1 MNEPLWTDVITAIGA
16 AITPLIVVGA
26 GLVIARRQSRNDE
39 LLKVRID
46 YYQKLIPDLNRL
58 MCYITFI
65 GAWRDI
71 SPLEIIQLKR
81 RLDVEFYCAAP
92 LFSAEV
98 PVAYEALMSLS
109 FKTFGGWGEDAK
121 ILTSSFRRRQAWS
134 REDEPWS
141 AGWDALFAI
150 EAGEP
155 ISASNLGAYRRAYDD
170 LIARLVGDLS
180 ISRTRTD
187 YTTTRVS
194 LNASA
199 PQPRGID

>member
-1 MNEPLWTDVITAIGA
+1 VNEPSWTDVITAIGA
-16 AITPLIVVGA
+16 VITPLIVVGA

-46 YYQKLIPDLNRL
+46 YYQKLVPDLNRL

-65 GAWRDI
+65 GPWRDI

-81 RLDVEFYCAAP
+81 RLDAEFYCAAP
-92 LFSAEV
+92 LFSVEV
-98 PVAYEALMSLS
+98 SVAYEALISLS
-109 FKTFGGWGEDAK
+109 FKTFGKWGEDAK

-134 REDEPWS
+134 RRGEPWR
-141 AGWDALFAI
+141 ARWGALFAI
-150 EAGEP
+150 ETAERIP
-155 ISASNLGAYRRAYDD
+155 ASTLGAYRRAYDD
-170 LIARLVGDLS
+170 LLARLVGDLS